1 LGDGIVCGVDQDIT
15 SVWHVQDFQVVV
27 ELGGGSGPQF
37 VGTFR
42 DAGTIW
48 FVLFPWKLDGKADEV
63 SV

>member
-1 LGDGIVCGVDQDIT
+1 VDQDIT
-15 SVWHVQDFQVVV
+15 SVWHIQDFQVVV

-37 VGTFR
+37 VDAFR
-42 DAGTIW
+42 DAGTIL